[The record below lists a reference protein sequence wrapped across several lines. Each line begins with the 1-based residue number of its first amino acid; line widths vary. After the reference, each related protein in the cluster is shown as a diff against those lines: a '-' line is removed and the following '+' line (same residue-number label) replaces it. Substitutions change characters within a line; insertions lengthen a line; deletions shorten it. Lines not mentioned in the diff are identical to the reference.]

1 MKIAA
6 IVVVI
11 IMVTAAKE
19 LYMQCKE
26 EAQMHSKH

>member
-1 MKIAA
+1 MIVAA
-6 IVVVI
+6 FLVVI
-11 IMVTAAKE
+11 IMILAAKE